1 MPEQIS
7 PPPAPGEGTSWA
19 LALVNTEIE
28 PRGRPVDLLPDGR
41 ALADW
46 LRARGLKA
54 GRSALMVD
62 EDLGRVRELRTAIRV
77 AFTARAVGR
86 RPPRAAIAAINSAAA
101 LVGSTPRLRWNDAG
115 PGLETVWDRG
125 SRPGDVALAEI
136 AADAID
142 ALVGDRGGR
151 LRLCEAHG
159 CNRMFIQDHRRRRW
173 CSRACGD
180 RVRVARHY
188 RKTTARN

>member
-7 PPPAPGEGTSWA
+7 PPPAPGEGTSSA

-28 PRGRPVDLLPDGR
+28 PRGRAVDLLPDGR
-41 ALADW
+41 TLSDW

-54 GRSALMVD
+54 GRSALIAN
-62 EDLGRVRELRTAIRV
+62 EDLSRVRELRTAIRA
-77 AFTARAVGR
+77 AFTARAAGR
-86 RPPRAAIAAINSAAA
+86 RPPRTAIAAINSAAA
-101 LVGSTPRLRWNDAG
+101 LVTSTPRLRWSEDR
-115 PGLETVWDRG
+115 PEFQKVWDQG
-125 SRPGDVALAEI
+125 SPAGDVALAEI

-142 ALVGDRGGR
+142 VILGDRGDR

-188 RKTTARN
+188 RKRTAPN

>member
-7 PPPAPGEGTSWA
+7 PPPAPGEVTSSA

-46 LRARGLKA
+46 LRARGLTA
-54 GRSALMVD
+54 GRSALIAD
-62 EDLGRVRELRTAIRV
+62 EDLGRVRELRTAIRA
-77 AFTARAVGR
+77 AFTARVAGR
-86 RPPRAAIAAINSAAA
+86 RPPRTAIAAINSAAA
-101 LVGSTPRLRWNDAG
+101 LVASTPRLRWSDDG
-115 PGLETVWDRG
+115 PGLQTVRDQG
-125 SRPGDVALAEI
+125 SRPGDIALAEI

-142 ALVGDRGGR
+142 ALLGDRGGR

-188 RKTTARN
+188 RKRTARN